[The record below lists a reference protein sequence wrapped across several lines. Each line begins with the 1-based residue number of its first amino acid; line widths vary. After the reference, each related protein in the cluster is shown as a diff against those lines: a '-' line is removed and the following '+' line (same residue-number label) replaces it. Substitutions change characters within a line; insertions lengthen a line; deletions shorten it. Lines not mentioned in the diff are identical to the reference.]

1 MVYVAIV
8 SAFVLAAFVVFV
20 VDIVK
25 LIKCALKKQKP
36 GKGLFASAI
45 AFGCA
50 WAVLGCLNLVLIL
63 GALSKG
69 DPIIDKVLT
78 ATADVASKTLVFTF
92 EGVEKNWDKN
102 TLERAGQLGFSI
114 VSSSKKDAKEKE
126 KTDYEYKLLI
136 TNSLEKGKSISYWD
150 LQSQNLL
157 FALDANDVFYSAR
170 VVDATADRIP
180 PGKSYLTVQVEVPAF
195 TTLKEL
201 GLGEKKV
208 KL

>member
-8 SAFVLAAFVVFV
+8 SAFVLATFVVFV
-20 VDIVK
+20 VDIAK
-25 LIKCALKKQKP
+25 LIRGAIKKRKP
-36 GKGLFASAI
+36 GRGLIASAI

-63 GALSKG
+63 GAIAKG
-69 DPIIDKVLT
+69 DPIVDKVLS

-102 TLERAGQLGFSI
+102 TLERAGQIDFSI

-126 KTDYEYKLLI
+126 NAVYEYKLLI

-170 VVDATADRIP
+170 AVDAPADRIP
-180 PGKSYLTVQVEVPAF
+180 PGKSYLTVQVVVPAF

-201 GLGEKKV
+201 GLGEKKIR
-208 KL
+208 L